1 MSISLKGNCG
11 SDSKTIDFRP
21 RTEEQRAT
29 EMERNNNDGK
39 ESSEFQKYKSQQ
51 VQFSVLKEPM
61 PGV

>member
-51 VQFSVLKEPM
+51 FSVLKEPM